1 MEAFKRLRDEDKKL
15 MRELDNRTDV
25 EDPEPEGQ
33 AEMEYEM
40 LMAQVRS
47 LGSCNVSYS
56 PQGFPDLTY
65 PSICELSGFS

>member
-33 AEMEYEM
+33 AEIEYEM
-40 LMAQVRS
+40 LMAQLRS
-47 LGSCNVSYS
+47 LGSCDVS
-56 PQGFPDLTY
+56 
-65 PSICELSGFS
+65 